1 MLSTE
6 CTQMDAVL
14 DDRGGL
20 LSDEAVQHLN
30 QCPHC
35 RSLYDWVSV
44 DTQPA
49 PISPALSQ
57 RIVDSLRVSLT
68 PVKPL
73 SPRRV
78 SITEFIV
85 LFVVVSAALASAMG
99 VAGLAHASLIQ
110 IIAIAVPLITGMG
123 FFSVML
129 ANQMR
134 PGSYQPVSWNVVL
147 TAIGVVLLTAMAV
160 LFPWEAGPRFLS
172 EGLPCLVAG
181 LGIAA
186 PVAALLWLIVRRGAP
201 LSMIQT
207 GGTLGAT
214 AGLVGVAVLQIKC
227 PHQEA
232 AHLLAWH
239 ASVLLT
245 TVGVGMLAGWLGLR
259 ASDRSSNGPRKG
271 RIWSGT

>member
-1 MLSTE
+1 
-6 CTQMDAVL
+6 MDAVL

-20 LSDEAVQHLN
+20 LSDEALHHLD
-30 QCPHC
+30 QCQQC
-35 RSLYDWVSV
+35 RTLYDWVSV
-44 DTQPA
+44 ETRA
-49 PISPALSQ
+49 ASISPALSR
-57 RIVDSLRVSLT
+57 RIVDSLRVSMR

-73 SPRRV
+73 PPRRV

-85 LFVVVSAALASAMG
+85 LFVIASAVLAGAMG
-99 VAGLAHASLIQ
+99 AAGIAHASLTQ
-110 IIAIAVPLITGMG
+110 VIAIGVPLITGMG

-172 EGLPCLVAG
+172 EGWPCLVAG
-181 LGIAA
+181 LGAAA

-245 TVGVGMLAGWLGLR
+245 TVGVGLLAGWLALR
-259 ASDRSSNGPRKG
+259 ASDRSSNGPREG
-271 RIWSGT
+271 RMWSEHKRPALR